1 MTPWAQALQDYFGG
15 PSIAPPAQKRWFAT
29 LTADH
34 PHLTEQKLA
43 AIIQARSRQPR
54 ETFAKPTLAELQAWV
69 AAERTRADKGREHY
83 ERLMAEYLDLA
94 EGMDEL
100 PGRTVE
106 QIKGVLGEKGYADF
120 ERRRKKATEREL

>member
-1 MTPWAQALQDYFGG
+1 
-15 PSIAPPAQKRWFAT
+15 
-29 LTADH
+29 
-34 PHLTEQKLA
+34 
-43 AIIQARSRQPR
+43 

-94 EGMDEL
+94 EGVDEL

-120 ERRRKKATEREL
+120 ERRRKETSAVRPRRYDK